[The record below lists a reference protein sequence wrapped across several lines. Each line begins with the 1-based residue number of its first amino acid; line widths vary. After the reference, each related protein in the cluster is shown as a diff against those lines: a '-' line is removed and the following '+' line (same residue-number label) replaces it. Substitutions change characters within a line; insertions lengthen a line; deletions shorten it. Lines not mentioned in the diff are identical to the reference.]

1 MMRNELMTVQE
12 AANLVGVSSSTLKRM
27 CDNEAIPLLRT
38 PGGHRRIDKLDLERL
53 AARYGRG
60 KMTDAKTTDR
70 PGILSITVDQLLS
83 RLLKGK
89 AFEIA
94 QLLSRS
100 TSSPLDLISALED
113 CLVPA
118 LWKVGEMWRADQ
130 IDVYQEHLCTNT
142 AITTIDILRQ
152 HLSIDTSSNFV
163 AVGGSLTP
171 NIESLPSKLVALSL
185 ELVGVQ
191 AVDLGGF
198 LPPESLAKAAAD
210 YQANLIW
217 VTHTHVTD
225 VDTLLENHQTLKN
238 QAPPGVRIIVGGGG
252 ISPTVRRSLSWC
264 KFYETL
270 SQMVRAEAP
279 AI

>member
-1 MMRNELMTVQE
+1 MRNELLTVQE

-53 AARYGRG
+53 ASRYGRG
-60 KMTDAKTTDR
+60 KATDEQTSDQ
-70 PGILSITVDQLLS
+70 PGILSLTVDQLLS
-83 RLLKGK
+83 KLLKGR

-100 TSSPLDLISALED
+100 TSSPMDLISALED

-142 AITTIDILRQ
+142 AITAIDILRQ
-152 HLSIDTSSNFV
+152 HLSIDTTDGVV

-185 ELVGVQ
+185 ELAGVR
-191 AVDLGGF
+191 AIDLGGF

-210 YQANLIW
+210 YEARLIW
-217 VTHTHVTD
+217 VTHTHVID
-225 VDTLLENHQTLKN
+225 VDTLLENHQTLKS
-238 QAPPGVRIIVGGGG
+238 QLPPGVRIIVGGGG
-252 ISPTVRRSLSWC
+252 ISPAVRRSLPWC

-270 SQMVRAEAP
+270 SQMVRAEAL
-279 AI
+279 AT